1 MSESRGFFLWAPES
15 AEELEST
22 FSPAIAARV
31 YARLTERRAAAAAA
45 IARAEAD
52 AIAELSTYSAVVLA
66 DYDRAD
72 VGGVDQV
79 LTAEQAAEL
88 TAALPELRRAAEEA
102 EEYARRAA
110 RGAADAAEESDRR
123 GGPLLAGAAAAY
135 ASMVRAL

>member
-52 AIAELSTYSAVVLA
+52 AIAELAAYSAVVLA
-66 DYDRAD
+66 DYDRAAN
-72 VGGVDQV
+72 VGADQV

-88 TAALPELRRAAEEA
+88 TAALPELRRVAEDA
-102 EEYARRAA
+102 EDYARRAA
-110 RGAADAAEESDRR
+110 REAAD
-123 GGPLLAGAAAAY
+123 AAAAY
-135 ASMVRAL
+135 ASMERAL